1 MWDVRFGIAECGMW
15 IADLKK
21 QRAEGLE
28 HRVKK
33 AYSFFLFI
41 FIF

>member
-21 QRAEGLE
+21 HRAEGIG
-28 HRVKK
+28 HR
-33 AYSFFLFI
+33 A
-41 FIF
+41 